1 MRAGAVVQ
9 HHADELHVFAH
20 RGVQAVA
27 AHVHG
32 GRIGQRQHGQRRQLA
47 VGRAVVDGHA
57 AAAHGFGHAEADVL
71 HAQRAEDPLGHHRA
85 QALAALLFD
94 DTAQPVDVG
103 PVGPGGARLVHQHGT
118 DGGKVAA
125 HHRRDA
131 LGRAVGQVVGAKKLI
146 RQARGVQHQVVDGD
160 RALGRAGAGL
170 AGGVKAV
177 QHLQLVD
184 LGHVAA
190 GGVVQADLAFFHQ
203 LHHACAGQRLGG
215 REDGEHRVGG
225 HGLVL
230 AQLARAGRAFVEVAV
245 AVGDHGDDAGYA
257 AVALGGLGEQRVQ
270 RRRDGALW
278 HVFVSCFWCGFAP
291 PGGPASDAP
300 SL

>member
-1 MRAGAVVQ
+1 M
-9 HHADELHVFAH
+9 
-20 RGVQAVA
+20 A

-32 GRIGQRQHGQRRQLA
+32 GRIGQGQNGQRRQLA

-71 HAQRAEDPLGHHRA
+71 HAQRDEDALGHHRA
-85 QALAALLFD
+85 QALAALLLHYA
-94 DTAQPVDVG
+94 AQPVDIGSIG
-103 PVGPGGARLVHQHGT
+103 PCRTRLVHQHGT
-118 DGGKVAA
+118 DGVEAA
-125 HHRRDA
+125 PHHRGDA
-131 LGRAVGQVVGAKKLI
+131 LGRAVGQVVGAEKLI
-146 RQARGVQHQVVDGD
+146 RQARGVQHQVVDRD
-160 RALGRAGAGL
+160 RPLGRACARL
-170 AGGVKAV
+170 PSGVIPV
-177 QHLQLVD
+177 QHLQLID
-184 LGHVAA
+184 LGHVFA